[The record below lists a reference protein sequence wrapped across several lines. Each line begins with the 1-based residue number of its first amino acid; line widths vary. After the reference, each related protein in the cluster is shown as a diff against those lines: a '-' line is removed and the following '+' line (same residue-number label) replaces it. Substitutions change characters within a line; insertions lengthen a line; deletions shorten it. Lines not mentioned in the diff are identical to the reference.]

1 MSTELNSQLP
11 QRPDEKPVLPH
22 QAPPQRKPRTPFFA
36 LPILLLGAIIG
47 LAALLVLVLMTWR
60 NVNPGYVGVVFDKA
74 NHRVTAGMLEPGW
87 AFINPFTQAIQ
98 EYPVTIQTYAMVQKE
113 SEGAVEGDDSV
124 KVQSAEGQQL
134 NLDVVI
140 QYQVQKAETG
150 ALYQDWGGAPI
161 HIVEDRVVRQYT
173 RSQVPVIAAKYGW
186 EAIAAS
192 KRGAIAAEIAAE
204 LTAEFAKRHLILVS
218 FGIREVHLPG
228 PLQQALDAKIQAQQQ
243 AEQQRYQLDQA
254 RVKAEQDKVEA
265 TGQANAAIAAAEGEA
280 QATRVKASAQA
291 EANKLLAQS
300 LTTELI
306 RYQQVQRWDGK
317 LPVFTGR
324 EASPLVDV
332 SALVSPLAP

>member
-1 MSTELNSQLP
+1 MSTDVDASQVP
-11 QRPDEKPVLPH
+11 MTGPAATP
-22 QAPPQRKPRTPFFA
+22 PRTPQPPRTPYRV
-36 LPILLLGAIIG
+36 LPVLLLAAIVAVAG
-47 LAALLVLVLMTWR
+47 LFVVVLMTWR

-98 EYPVTIQTYAMVQKE
+98 EYPVTIQTYAMVQKA

-140 QYQVQKAETG
+140 QYQVKKDETG

-161 HIVEDRVVRQYT
+161 HVVEDRVVRQYT
-173 RSQVPVIAAKYGW
+173 RSQVPVIAARYGW

-192 KRGAIAAEIAAE
+192 QRGAIATEIAAS
-204 LTAEFAKRHLILVS
+204 LTEEFAKRHLILVS

-243 AEQQRYQLDQA
+243 AEQQRYQLEQA
-254 RVKAEQDKVEA
+254 RVRAEQDKVEA
-265 TGQANAAIAAAEGEA
+265 TGKASAAIAAAEGEA
-280 QATRVKASAQA
+280 QATRIRAEAQA
-291 EANKLLAQS
+291 EANALLAES
-300 LTTELI
+300 LTADLI
-306 RYQQVQRWDGK
+306 DYQQVQRWDGK
-317 LPVFTGR
+317 LPVFTGSDAR
-324 EASPLVDV
+324 PLVDL
-332 SALVSPLAP
+332 SAFVSPLAK